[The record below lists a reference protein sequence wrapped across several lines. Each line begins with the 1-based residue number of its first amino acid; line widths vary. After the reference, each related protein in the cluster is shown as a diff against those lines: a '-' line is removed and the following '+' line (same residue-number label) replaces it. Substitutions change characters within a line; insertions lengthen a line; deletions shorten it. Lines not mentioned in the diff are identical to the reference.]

1 MQFTHNVLFLAAAL
15 PAILVA
21 ADCDFPGTT
30 EFNKP
35 HTCSVPLSNDAALPG
50 RDVIIRNGQ
59 GACVDGECGCTLAGI
74 SYDDL
79 LNACADLAPDQTTP
93 LPNTSGTDVKTQPGR
108 YCYHGVYRVP
118 TPERK

>member
-1 MQFTHNVLFLAAAL
+1 MWYHLLTHS
-15 PAILVA
+15 
-21 ADCDFPGTT
+21 
-30 EFNKP
+30 K
-35 HTCSVPLSNDAALPG
+35 
-50 RDVIIRNGQ
+50 
-59 GACVDGECGCTLAGI
+59 LAGI

-79 LNACADLAPDQTTP
+79 LNACADLVSRLAPKYHAIDTCFNGDEWHCTAQAPDQTTP